1 MATIRLD
8 GFCCRGT
15 PQKICTQSEGWHC
28 DFLTCLLV
36 DMNAHVFFGVML
48 RGKKNTWHCLA
59 AKHTAWT
66 LIWTHVNH
74 GPVPYSFLAA
84 RHAQGCKCPTIL
96 FHLRSFKLGIATWS
110 RYLVIPNHTNGL
122 VACCALALV
131 RTLMWNTIYSKQPR
145 LSRNTVG
152 CYNAGSVLSNTA
164 CAISKQLFLQQ
175 PASLHSTDLYTENI
189 YKNMTFNFES
199 LFVALWGLHQA
210 RIGQRNGMIFCTSG
224 ICVWITGPVP
234 VEFLLGH
241 RSVWFNT
248 GNLLLTLQIY
258 LPNAG
263 WGEHLRGIHFQQ
275 IVPVGAHNKLGT
287 QNWKC
292 SAGSKLWITG
302 KVLREMRFNGMLCF
316 RLS

>member
-1 MATIRLD
+1 MGL
-8 GFCCRGT
+8 
-15 PQKICTQSEGWHC
+15 
-28 DFLTCLLV
+28 
-36 DMNAHVFFGVML
+36 
-48 RGKKNTWHCLA
+48 
-59 AKHTAWT
+59 
-66 LIWTHVNH
+66 
-74 GPVPYSFLAA
+74 
-84 RHAQGCKCPTIL
+84 
-96 FHLRSFKLGIATWS
+96 
-110 RYLVIPNHTNGL
+110 RYLVIPNQRNGL

-210 RIGQRNGMIFCTSG
+210 RIGQRNGMIFCTRG

-241 RSVWFNT
+241 RSVWLFFCLAVASDSNQIDA
-248 GNLLLTLQIY
+248 NRKPFEVRQLLT
-258 LPNAG
+258 
-263 WGEHLRGIHFQQ
+263 
-275 IVPVGAHNKLGT
+275 
-287 QNWKC
+287 
-292 SAGSKLWITG
+292 AGSG
-302 KVLREMRFNGMLCF
+302 AQGYC
-316 RLS
+316 